1 MAVLLG
7 AVGNID
13 EVKLR
18 EVILF
23 AENDSDLYNT
33 LRDVYVLYVV
43 RKMAK
48 KQYDRDKALKLL
60 EYYYQNYV
68 RPAMKN
74 PRNYGYDPKLNP
86 AERKEFSRYFRAVTE
101 QMAQEYF

>member
-13 EVKLR
+13 EVKVR

-23 AENDSDLYNT
+23 AENDYELYEI
-33 LRDVYVLYVV
+33 LRKVYVPYVV
-43 RKMAK
+43 KKISK
-48 KQYDRDKALKLL
+48 KQYNRDKALKLL

-74 PRNYGYDPKLNP
+74 PRKYGYDPKLNP
-86 AERKEFSRYFRAVTE
+86 SERKAFSQYFRAVTE
-101 QMAQEYF
+101 EMASELN